1 MKITTGKVERLP
13 LHKRID
19 KEKYQSDLEKF
30 YNDGWDAAP
39 VAQAH
44 GASKK
49 VNNDG
54 QGSEMGEKIGKLQ
67 DEMSRQKQQFKKT
80 EEVNRQKVS
89 AQLVDKPKT
98 HAQKF
103 DTFLIPA
110 AYHN

>member
-19 KEKYQSDLEKF
+19 KEKYQSDLERF

-39 VAQAH
+39 VAPAH
-44 GASKK
+44 GAVRK
-49 VNNDG
+49 VNKDG

-67 DEMSRQKQQFKKT
+67 EEMSRQKQNFKET
-80 EEVNRQKVS
+80 EEMNRQKVS
-89 AQLVDKPKT
+89 SQLVDKPKT

-103 DTFLIPA
+103 DHFLR
-110 AYHN
+110 